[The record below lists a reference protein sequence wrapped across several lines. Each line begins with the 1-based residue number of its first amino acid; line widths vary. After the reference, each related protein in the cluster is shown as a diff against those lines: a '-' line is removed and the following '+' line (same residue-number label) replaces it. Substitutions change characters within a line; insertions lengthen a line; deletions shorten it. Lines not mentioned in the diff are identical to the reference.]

1 MTRFTN
7 KEKVI
12 VGYAKS
18 QAGIADN
25 AGMDSVGG
33 ALKNLM
39 ILLGRTFRR
48 GEIASQLRR
57 LDDRMLADIGLQR
70 WQIASVAN
78 QAATGVEMSVG
89 EAFGAVLTA
98 LSGSYNAWR
107 NRRAAYRELMSLD
120 DRMLQDIGMSRGDI
134 PAVVAKIGQAASH
147 DDAVTFGS
155 LRLWNRSRH
164 VVKELN
170 ALDNRQLDDLGFV
183 RGDIEIV
190 AEAMALRSLGAANRN
205 GPMPQAA

>member
-18 QAGIADN
+18 QAEIADN
-25 AGMDSVGG
+25 AGVNSVGG

-48 GEIASQLRR
+48 GAIASQLRR

-70 WQIASVAN
+70 WQIASVAS
-78 QAATGVEMSVG
+78 QAVTGVNMSVG
-89 EAFGAVLTA
+89 EAFGALLTA
-98 LSGSYNAWR
+98 LSGSYSAWR

-134 PAVVAKIGQAASH
+134 PAVVASIGQAVSNQ
-147 DDAVTFGS
+147 DMVTFGS

-190 AEAMALRSLGAANRN
+190 AEAMALRSLSAANRN